1 MMILELYI
9 CDIIFLNVTANFFFF
24 FLSSRTQNIG
34 RGKRNCHV
42 ACVIFFHCDLA
53 IATWKGVLGW
63 EMLGWRR
70 QRLRIWRRK
79 CTESILLCFV
89 LTDLCVASISD
100 NLRTTVIAQPR
111 TRLAVNRMKRNF
123 RKSFNSLFLKSQ
135 TDFCF
140 LFLISVSETSRPN
153 WLRYLI

>member
-1 MMILELYI
+1 MKN
-9 CDIIFLNVTANFFFF
+9 DDPGIIYMWYNFLQRYCKF
-24 FLSSRTQNIG
+24 FLSSRTLNISC
-34 RGKRNCHV
+34 GKKMSR
-42 ACVIFFHCDLA
+42 ACDFHCDLA

-123 RKSFNSLFLKSQ
+123 RNPLIHFLKSQ